1 VAGRRPQDCFGTQ
14 RNTIDGVNVY
24 VFAGGTIYV
33 RLLIYQVRRCQLIRK
48 YKDKDKER
56 VRYRPTKRMDENS
69 YGKIGARARKVMYD
83 KTGRR
88 SLHPPSRHCATM
100 TRKKNIE
107 QNKKLNESVAV
118 KRE

>member
-69 YGKIGARARKVMYD
+69 YGKIGARARKVIYD
-83 KTGRR
+83 EYGR
-88 SLHPPSRHCATM
+88 
-100 TRKKNIE
+100 
-107 QNKKLNESVAV
+107 
-118 KRE
+118 